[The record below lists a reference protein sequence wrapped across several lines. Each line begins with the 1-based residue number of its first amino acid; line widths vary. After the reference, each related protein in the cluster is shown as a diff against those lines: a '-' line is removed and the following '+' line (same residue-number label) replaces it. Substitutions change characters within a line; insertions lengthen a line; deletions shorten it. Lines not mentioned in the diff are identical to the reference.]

1 MPLLKNPPGIIPA
14 RAGFTLCEPD
24 APRAQWDHPRS
35 RGVYTGGTMRIS
47 SGRGSSPLAR
57 GLRGTAYHYP
67 CRVGIIP
74 ARAGFTSR
82 PSPRASRPRDH
93 PRSRG
98 VYARAGRGG
107 GGGGGSSPLARGLHV
122 LAGGA
127 GCDNGIIP
135 ARAGFTR
142 RPPGRPRHAPDH
154 PRSRGVYPRP
164 PRGPPSRRGSSPLAR
179 GLLRRRPP
187 RGDPARIIPA
197 RAGFTPIPRRRI
209 PAIQDHPRSRGV
221 YPDVFAA
228 TYQETGSSPL
238 ARGLQVGQVAGA
250 DGVGIIPARAGF
262 TEGYH
267 GVRSPDRDHP
277 RSRGVYPRSML
288 TSCPVRGSSPLAR
301 GLLRAALAARAARRI
316 IPARAG
322 FTRRRP
328 SSVGRPRDHPRSR
341 GVYTALAVGMRLWVG
356 SSPLAR
362 GLRLAA
368 PATRARPRIIP
379 ARAGFTMCGSA
390 ATAPSPDHPRSRGVY
405 DLIQRWGQVVTGSS
419 PLARGLPPW
428 TRASSRAARII
439 PARAGFTPRSWPSR
453 SATRDH
459 PRSRGV
465 YG

>member
-1 MPLLKNPPGIIPA
+1 
-14 RAGFTLCEPD
+14 
-24 APRAQWDHPRS
+24 
-35 RGVYTGGTMRIS
+35 MRIS

-238 ARGLQVGQVAGA
+238 ARGLQGGQVAGA

-267 GVRSPDRDHP
+267 GVRSPGRDHP
-277 RSRGVYPRSML
+277 RSRGVDPPTAVVGGS
-288 TSCPVRGSSPLAR
+288 SAGSSPLAR
-301 GLLRAALAARAARRI
+301 GLHGLGRGHEVVGGI

-322 FTRRRP
+322 FTIGGARHQ
-328 SSVGRPRDHPRSR
+328 GQAQDHPRSR
-341 GVYTALAVGMRLWVG
+341 GVY
-356 SSPLAR
+356 
-362 GLRLAA
+362 
-368 PATRARPRIIP
+368 
-379 ARAGFTMCGSA
+379 
-390 ATAPSPDHPRSRGVY
+390 
-405 DLIQRWGQVVTGSS
+405 
-419 PLARGLPPW
+419 
-428 TRASSRAARII
+428 
-439 PARAGFTPRSWPSR
+439 
-453 SATRDH
+453 
-459 PRSRGV
+459 
-465 YG
+465 